1 MRMIMQNYVLAKKRL
16 DEGFDDLRCIMQET
30 TTTTT
35 TPAGPIKA
43 VTGSLRNG

>member
-1 MRMIMQNYVLAKKRL
+1 MRMIMQNYVLAKKRI
-16 DEGFDDLRCIMQET
+16 DEGFDDLRCIMQE
-30 TTTTT
+30 TTTT

>member
-1 MRMIMQNYVLAKKRL
+1 MRMTMQNYVLAKKRI
-16 DEGFDDLRCIMQET
+16 DGGFDDLRCIMQE